1 MSWFAVTK
9 SQKKIGSL
17 AHVFHFLSR
26 VKKEH
31 SVRYKQ
37 PHTRYNELHY
47 YYDELDRWDRPRVDS
62 YISSMIK
69 AIEEDIENTRLVI
82 SSRLKQGKGK
92 YGLSTLFPSER
103 QYRMAT
109 EKPMVELFKQDK
121 IPERL
126 TGFDDIT
133 NMTDDEIISNWTEFR
148 AEYPEFCK
156 IYLTTHPIPRYVQLI
171 KRTTKRS
178 RW

>member
-31 SVRYKQ
+31 SVHQSY
-37 PHTRYNELHY
+37 HISRYNELHY

-62 YISSMIK
+62 YMSSMIQV
-69 AIEEDIENTRLVI
+69 IEDDIENTRLVI
-82 SSRLKQGKGK
+82 SSRLKQGSVN
-92 YGLSTLFPSER
+92 YGLSALFPSER

-109 EKPMVELFKQDK
+109 EQPMVELFKEDK
-121 IPERL
+121 IPKEL

-133 NMTDDEIISNWTEFR
+133 NMTDDDIIRTWKEFR
-148 AEYPEFCK
+148 TKYPEFCK
-156 IYLTTHPIPRYVQLI
+156 IYLTTHPVPRYVQLI

-178 RW
+178 RF

>member
-9 SQKKIGSL
+9 NQKKIGSL

-26 VKKEH
+26 VKKEA
-31 SVRYKQ
+31 SDYDNYVIS
-37 PHTRYNELHY
+37 RYNNLHY
-47 YYDELDRWDRPRVDS
+47 FYDELDRWDRPRVDS
-62 YISSMIK
+62 YMSSMIQV
-69 AIEEDIENTRLVI
+69 IDDDIENTRLVI
-82 SSRLKQGKGK
+82 SSRLKRRSVN
-92 YGLSTLFPSER
+92 YVSER

-109 EKPMVELFKQDK
+109 EIPMVELFEQDK

-133 NMTDDEIISNWTEFR
+133 TMDSDDIIRTWKEFR
-148 AEYPEFCK
+148 AKYPEFCK
-156 IYLTTHPIPRYVQLI
+156 IYLTTHPVPRYVQLI

-178 RW
+178 RF